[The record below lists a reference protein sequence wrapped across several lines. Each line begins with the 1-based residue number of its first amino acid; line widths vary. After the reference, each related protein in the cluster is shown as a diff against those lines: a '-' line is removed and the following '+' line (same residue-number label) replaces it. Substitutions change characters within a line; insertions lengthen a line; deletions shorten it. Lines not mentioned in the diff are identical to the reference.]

1 MDLMQLSLNI
11 NVFEL
16 EFEFPLIFLLFF
28 LMKVWCSIQQSFC
41 KRSPALIT
49 LSTKHKRDMEENK
62 GTANSFRCKH
72 VIDT

>member
-28 LMKVWCSIQQSFC
+28 FNESLVFHSTVILQEIASINN
-41 KRSPALIT
+41 IEYET
-49 LSTKHKRDMEENK
+49 
-62 GTANSFRCKH
+62 
-72 VIDT
+72 